1 MNLSSAPL
9 RTRRGA
15 TRTSAR
21 ACGAK
26 AHPFLTLF
34 SSLTTFF
41 PLQNGRAPNLATVLK
56 ALADTYGRPTFASA
70 ATARSQLLSRLE
82 EVRGGG
88 MG

>member
-26 AHPFLTLF
+26 AHPVLTLF
-34 SSLTTFF
+34 SLTTFF

-70 ATARSQLLSRLE
+70 ATARSQLLSRLK